1 MKKYIQY
8 KTSANL
14 YCEYIFSFS
23 RKFRFKISIYMQI
36 AEWIEIEILR
46 GNFLENEKVY
56 SQYKLAEVFQIN
68 PATAAKGLTLL
79 GQEGILYGKR
89 GLGKFVSLNAKKIIK
104 DKRKNETMQEL
115 IETLIKEATHLN
127 ISEEE
132 LIQMIKDVHKKIGGG
147 RN

>member
-1 MKKYIQY
+1 
-8 KTSANL
+8 
-14 YCEYIFSFS
+14 
-23 RKFRFKISIYMQI
+23 MQI

-132 LIQMIKDVHKKIGGG
+132 LIQMIKDVHKKIGEIG
-147 RN
+147 RASCREREKIKEKNGR

>member
-1 MKKYIQY
+1 
-8 KTSANL
+8 
-14 YCEYIFSFS
+14 
-23 RKFRFKISIYMQI
+23 MQI

-46 GNFLENEKVY
+46 ENFLENEKVY

-115 IETLIKEATHLN
+115 IETLIKEAAHLN

>member
-1 MKKYIQY
+1 MKLDHQS
-8 KTSANL
+8 TTP
-14 YCEYIFSFS
+14 
-23 RKFRFKISIYMQI
+23 IYMQI

-79 GQEGILYGKR
+79 GQEGILYDKR
-89 GLGKFVSLNAKKIIK
+89 GLGKFVSPNAKKIIK
-104 DKRKNETMQEL
+104 EKRKNETMQEL
-115 IETLIKEATHLN
+115 IEALIKEATHLN

>member
-1 MKKYIQY
+1 MTNYTVFYLEHLKLDHQS
-8 KTSANL
+8 TTP
-14 YCEYIFSFS
+14 
-23 RKFRFKISIYMQI
+23 IYMQI

-46 GNFLENEKVY
+46 ENFLENEKVY

-79 GQEGILYGKR
+79 GQEGILYDKR
-89 GLGKFVSLNAKKIIK
+89 GLGKFVSPNAKKIIK
-104 DKRKNETMQEL
+104 EKRKNETMQEL
-115 IETLIKEATHLN
+115 IETLIKEAAHLN